1 MSLRLTGC
9 FIILTI
15 FSQDVFSQETIP
27 LYEKDIPGA
36 IPGTNAE
43 RYDSS
48 NGVTS
53 NVSQPTLSIYLPS
66 KEKANGAA
74 VVICPGGGYGVLV
87 MQNEGR
93 VIAQYLANQG
103 VAAFVLKYRLPN
115 DKTMLDKSTGPLQ
128 DAQQAIHVVRQH
140 SKEWHVD
147 TVRVGIMGF
156 SAGGHLAST
165 ASTHFD
171 NNAVKNKIEG
181 NVRPDFMILVYP
193 VISMT
198 DSLGHGGSRDNL
210 LGKSPSAEKI
220 KLFSNELQVTTA
232 TPPTFLIH
240 AGDDKAVD
248 VDNSI
253 SFYEALRHHQIPA
266 EMHIYPKGGH
276 GFVLK
281 MPVDEWMSLCV
292 KWMKNSGLMSRH

>member
-1 MSLRLTGC
+1 MSLRLTTC
-9 FIILTI
+9 FLLLSI
-15 FSQDVFSQETIP
+15 FSQHVFSQKTIA
-27 LYEKDIPGA
+27 LYELDIPGA
-36 IPGTNAE
+36 IPGINAE

-48 NGVTS
+48 NGVVS

-66 KEKANGAA
+66 KENANGAA

-87 MQNEGR
+87 MQNEGH
-93 VIAQYLANQG
+93 VIAQYLASRG

-115 DKTMLDKSTGPLQ
+115 DKTMLDKSVGPLQ
-128 DAQQAIHVVRQH
+128 DAQQAIHIVRQH
-140 SKEWHVD
+140 SKEWNVD
-147 TVRVGIMGF
+147 PGRVGIMGF

-165 ASTHFD
+165 AGTHFD
-171 NNAVKNKIEG
+171 NSAVKNKIEG

-193 VISMT
+193 VVSMT

-210 LGKSPSAEKI
+210 LGKNPSAEKI
-220 KLFSNELQVTTA
+220 KLFSNELQVTTT

-253 SFYEALRHHQIPA
+253 SFYEALRHHHIPA
-266 EMHIYPKGGH
+266 EMHIYPQGGH

-281 MPVDEWMSLCV
+281 MPVDDWMNLCV
-292 KWMKNSGLMSRH
+292 KWMKNSGLMNRE